1 MHPLL
6 ADEWIRAQVDAAVK
20 PFIGA
25 LPADR
30 IAWMREQL
38 AETLATNPD
47 AALLLRRAHP
57 HPVEKSGEVAASPDL
72 DLDSNAAEEDAKP
85 GRSA

>member
-20 PFIGA
+20 PFVGA

-30 IAWMREQL
+30 IAWMKEQL

-57 HPVEKSGEVAASPDL
+57 HPVETSGEVAASPDL
-72 DLDSNAAEEDAKP
+72 DPNAAHEEDAKP